1 MRAESAP
8 KAPACPLRD
17 HQPSAQRCR
26 VPGRPTHLPQGLPFA
41 VVGVGDLLA
50 LFRCVSVRYRFSTD
64 ITRPS
69 LMGAI
74 GRVFSTMEVRMVSAT
89 DTDQYSL
96 SSAVQARAAQASSRG
111 AAELESPNHA
121 VT

>member
-1 MRAESAP
+1 
-8 KAPACPLRD
+8 
-17 HQPSAQRCR
+17 
-26 VPGRPTHLPQGLPFA
+26 
-41 VVGVGDLLA
+41 
-50 LFRCVSVRYRFSTD
+50 
-64 ITRPS
+64 
-69 LMGAI
+69 MGAI